1 MNEKTEETLMT
12 GQQDE
17 QRKSTFS
24 WIQRLGALRDGFLV
38 LAASSYVMGYLVWSV
53 NAWQNNLGLLPALES
68 QYFVAG
74 IIPLSFVGL
83 AVLLFRAERRF
94 RRWYS
99 TWLGPEEI
107 ERLKWK
113 ARLRQG
119 IALSFAVVP
128 FILALL
134 AFLQRWIPVLESSP
148 IYLGW
153 FLALLLFFLPDSELK
168 GIEWFFKLWQR
179 LLVYYVIIALT
190 VLGIAFHLE
199 LVYPNIPQ
207 EFGGVRPRCAYL
219 DISQKQVAE
228 ETLEQILPGYALDS
242 DQQIVQSKKVDV
254 YFSGRDFILVKP
266 HDQGPTQRTLE
277 IKQSVVLA
285 ITWCE

>member
-1 MNEKTEETLMT
+1 MT
-12 GQQDE
+12 GQQDK
-17 QRKSTFS
+17 QRKPTFS

-38 LAASSYVMGYLVWSV
+38 VSAASYVLGYLVWSV

-74 IIPLSFVGL
+74 IIPMLLIGL
-83 AVLLFRAERRF
+83 AVLLFRGERRF

-107 ERLKWK
+107 ERRKWK
-113 ARLRQG
+113 ERLHQG
-119 IALSFAVVP
+119 IALSIAVVS
-128 FILALL
+128 FISAVLM
-134 AFLQRWIPVLESSP
+134 FLQKWILVLGSSFV
-148 IYLGW
+148 YLAS
-153 FLALLLFFLPDSELK
+153 FFALILYFMPDSELE
-168 GIEWFFKLWQR
+168 GIAGWFLKIWQR

-190 VLGIAFHLE
+190 VLGIAFYLE

-219 DISQKQVAE
+219 DVFQNQVAE
-228 ETLEQILPGYALDS
+228 ETLEQILPGYALDY
-242 DQQIVQSKKVDV
+242 DQQVVQSKKVDV

-266 HDQGPTQRTLE
+266 HGQGPTQQTLE
-277 IKQSVVLA
+277 IKQGAVPA